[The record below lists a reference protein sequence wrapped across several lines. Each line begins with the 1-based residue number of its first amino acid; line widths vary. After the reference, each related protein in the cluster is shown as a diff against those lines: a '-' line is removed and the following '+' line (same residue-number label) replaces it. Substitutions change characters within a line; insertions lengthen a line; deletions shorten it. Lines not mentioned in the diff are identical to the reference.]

1 MLRRVEGWVVDR
13 FYGGRV
19 VKDVVMACLRA
30 DLLEDLMGFLEAR
43 ASAFNRSLEG
53 LGAGEHS
60 LAGSAIH
67 QEYVRLI
74 EARLARPLEKHGK
87 SVEQFFGICKT
98 IQDAGHAEDIAPF
111 LHVILAASDYV
122 LFADVMRD
130 PDKRAYFFHILRG
143 LQRQFRAKLEA
154 AEKGAGGGTENG
166 AAADGGG
173 DGGGGG
179 SKSSGEGEGKRK

>member
-1 MLRRVEGWVVDR
+1 MVDR

-19 VKDVVMACLRA
+19 VKDVVMTCLRA
-30 DLLEDLMGFLEAR
+30 DLLEDLMGFLDAH
-43 ASAFNRSLEG
+43 ADAFMRSLEG
-53 LGAGEHS
+53 LADGEHS

-67 QEYVRLI
+67 ADYVRLI

-98 IQDAGHAEDIAPF
+98 IQDAGHADEIGPF
-111 LHVILAASDYV
+111 LHVILAASDYM
-122 LFADVMRD
+122 LFADIMRD
-130 PDKRAYFFHILRG
+130 PEKRAYFFHILRG

-154 AEKGAGGGTENG
+154 AEKDAAGGPGVCDAEG
-166 AAADGGG
+166 SG

-179 SKSSGEGEGKRK
+179 GGGKSSGGGEGKRK